1 MIHFNVPSH
10 RLGKGLKVRTRL
22 YKVSPQ
28 QQTSADCNVQLMEKA
43 ACEGAVRKECTFDQE
58 DAVRIC
64 GLKKEVIQKDLKQRL
79 RDFKNILS
87 QVGPCRGYFPRW
99 YYDASMQMCLQF
111 IYGGCRGNSNNFDD
125 YEDCMR
131 LCETNSRAQ
140 EGESLEAAALT
151 AAAGEEG
158 HQNDQG
164 DLVMVHSTI
173 VYNVL

>member
-1 MIHFNVPSH
+1 M
-10 RLGKGLKVRTRL
+10 
-22 YKVSPQ
+22 
-28 QQTSADCNVQLMEKA
+28 C
-43 ACEGAVRKECTFDQE
+43 
-58 DAVRIC
+58 
-64 GLKKEVIQKDLKQRL
+64 QRL

-151 AAAGEEG
+151 AAAGEGE

-164 DLVMVHSTI
+164 DLVMVFNDCVQCPVGSDMMIASLSLKGSSIFKIYTTDSI
-173 VYNVL
+173 RGTEPVLQTQNHESIAQFCTVN